1 MLNKYEVSNISE
13 KLCIANSAFKKFWQ
27 YKHSIK
33 LNINVLLWCLSFTQY
48 WHWTRNRQT
57 LTNKLLIKVS
67 IFMTGLSNFDGSLLC
82 QRYIV
87 AILFLVAK
95 PQLLISCFL
104 LIKRCV
110 DDDCV
115 GHGWPG
121 VWCVS
126 GNYPDAVTKARK
138 CISWKA
144 SSQSSLIWWP
154 CHVSPSSSDSPS
166 SYLCPRF
173 LNMEVAASLK
183 VRSKKLKSKK
193 YFRLTHCWLTDG

>member
-13 KLCIANSAFKKFWQ
+13 KLCIANSVFKHFRFYSTNIQ
-27 YKHSIK
+27 SNN
-33 LNINVLLWCLSFTQY
+33 NINVLLWCFSFTQY
-48 WHWTRNRQT
+48 WHWTRNRQS

-95 PQLLISCFL
+95 PQFLISCFL
-104 LIKRCV
+104 EVCWCH
-110 DDDCV
+110 CV

-126 GNYPDAVTKARK
+126 GNYPNAVTKARK

-144 SSQSSLIWWP
+144 SSQSSLIWWS
-154 CHVSPSSSDSPS
+154 CRFSPSSSESLS
-166 SYLCPRF
+166 SSLCPPS

-183 VRSKKLKSKK
+183 VRLKKHSILGW
-193 YFRLTHCWLTDG
+193 LAVECWLTVE